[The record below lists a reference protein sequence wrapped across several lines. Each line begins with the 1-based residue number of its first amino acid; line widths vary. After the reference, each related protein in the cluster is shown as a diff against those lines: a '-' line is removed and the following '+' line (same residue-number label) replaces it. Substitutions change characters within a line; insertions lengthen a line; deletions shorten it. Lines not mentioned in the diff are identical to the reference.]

1 VPDVHVHVHVLSSSA
16 PICHCR
22 SHGGGTPETALLCR
36 QAAETLGYKALIT
49 PTRHQ
54 NGKSALHFALH
65 LAYGASIPAA
75 SANISGGVC
84 RNKKKSFASPP
95 EADWTGWGQQL
106 TCYIPTYL
114 THLGTCTYTCRQGRE
129 PVPSWSSRRLRG
141 LVVCLYVNRASPLPL
156 PLPPSRVVCVSLSF
170 LAVNLIVA
178 HTCAASQVPN
188 TMAEKRGFRVV
199 IAGGGVAGLALANA
213 LEVCARPDLPQTY
226 RQRLCI

>member
-1 VPDVHVHVHVLSSSA
+1 MST
-16 PICHCR
+16 
-22 SHGGGTPETALLCR
+22 GGGDIGLQSVNYSDKTSKWQKCIAFC
-36 QAAETLGYKALIT
+36 I
-49 PTRHQ
+49 
-54 NGKSALHFALH
+54 
-65 LAYGASIPAA
+65 ASCIWGLN
-75 SANISGGVC
+75 SRRIGEYIRWRLSKQ
-84 RNKKKSFASPP
+84 KKKSFASPP

-141 LVVCLYVNRASPLPL
+141 PVVCLYVNRASPLPL
-156 PLPPSRVVCVSLSF
+156 PLPPNRVVCVSLSF

-213 LEVCARPDLPQTY
+213 LEVCARPNLPQTY